1 MNFKENIKI
10 AIYSIR
16 TNMMRS
22 LLTMLGIIIG
32 VASVIAIVTVGNGGR
47 DYIVGMIR
55 DMGSNSISISV
66 NAATATAS
74 EYITDEDIK
83 AIKELDMVKYVSPMV
98 MSLGSVQTQKEQ
110 GLAIAMSGTV
120 DFAKVMNTPIAYG
133 RFFNQDEYDAMRPV
147 TLIDTFSSYTMFGY
161 ENSVGE
167 YIDLTLNNQT
177 VRLKIIGIFDFSKLM
192 GSATSS
198 LAGGSGG
205 MPGMPGMD
213 AMGAA
218 CIFILPG
225 NLVNAMMGSQ
235 GYYEMCYIMA
245 DTDENLESA
254 GNAALNVLYSRH
266 NNAGSDKYMMVNM
279 ATLIDLLDSVIKIFT
294 IFIAAVS
301 AISLVVGGIGVMNM
315 MLVSVTERTREIG
328 IRKALGAKT
337 STILFQFLTE
347 SVILCVIGGTIGLIL
362 GVGGAIG
369 VSAYMKIPMAVKFAT
384 LVLAIGFSSAI
395 GIFFGIYPAR
405 RAAKMTPIDA
415 LRRD

>member
-1 MNFKENIKI
+1 MNFKENIRI
-10 AIYSIR
+10 AIYSIK

-66 NAATATAS
+66 NTAIATPS

-83 AIKELDMVKYVSPMV
+83 AMKQLDMVKYVSPVV
-98 MSLGSVQTQKEQ
+98 MSLGNAQTEKEQ
-110 GLAIAMSGTV
+110 GFAIAMSGTV

-133 RFFNQDEYDAMRPV
+133 RFFNQDEYEAMRPV
-147 TLIDTFSSYTMFGY
+147 ALIDTISSLTMFGY
-161 ENSVGE
+161 EDSVGQ
-167 YIDLTLNNQT
+167 YIDLTLNNRT

-192 GSATSS
+192 GSASS
-198 LAGGSGG
+198 SMTAGNMMGMGSMSGMG
-205 MPGMPGMD
+205 ATCILIMPGNV
-213 AMGAA
+213 A
-218 CIFILPG
+218 
-225 NLVNAMMGSQ
+225 NAMMGSQ
-235 GYYEMCYIMA
+235 GYYEMCYLMA

-254 GNAALNVLYSRH
+254 GNAALNLLYSRH
-266 NNAGSDKYMMVNM
+266 NNAGGDKYMMMNM

-294 IFIAAVS
+294 AFIASVS
-301 AISLVVGGIGVMNM
+301 AISLVVGGIGVMNI

-347 SVILCVIGGTIGLIL
+347 SVILCMIGGIIGLVL
-362 GVGGAIG
+362 GVGGAML
-369 VSAYMKIPMAVKFAT
+369 VSVYMKVPMAIRFVT
-384 LVLAIGFSSAI
+384 IAIAVGFSSAI